1 MIVQE
6 DNTSGIR
13 QVGEYRIQVLLT
25 AASADRPGFTER
37 YGTAWWM
44 FAVWA
49 GIAGVA
55 EQMVMGP
62 LQLPTPVRDK
72 EAALDAAEAQVR
84 HLLEAFPP
92 DHRRDPVRE
101 AFEAVPLDG
110 EATPYVRIHR
120 NSAALI

>member
-1 MIVQE
+1 MQE

-25 AASADRPGFTER
+25 AASANRPGFTER

-49 GIAGVA
+49 GVAGVA

-62 LQLPTPVRDK
+62 LQLPIKVRDK
-72 EAALDAAEAQVR
+72 QAALDAAEAEVR
-84 HLLEAFPP
+84 HLLAAFPP
-92 DHRRDPVRE
+92 ARRRDPVQE
-101 AFEAVPLDG
+101 AFDALTPDD

-120 NSAALI
+120 NSATC

>member
-1 MIVQE
+1 MRE

-44 FAVWA
+44 FAVWV
-49 GIAGVA
+49 GVAGVA

-62 LQLPTPVRDK
+62 LQLPIQVRDK
-72 EAALDAAEAQVR
+72 QAALDAAEAEVR
-84 HLLEAFPP
+84 HLLAAFPP
-92 DHRRDPVRE
+92 ARRRDPVRE
-101 AFEAVPLDG
+101 ALEAVPLD
-110 EATPYVRIHR
+110 ETTPYVRIHR
-120 NSAALI
+120 